1 MIKFTPRHLS
11 QAMIWISNVICRG
24 LHIFYI
30 QWTKVR
36 GDCSLCWYCWNCLPS
51 LLKLSFHNNNV
62 KPFFYEGAILFFCV
76 CKKPHSHSTNKF
88 SETDIIKMVK
98 FLIDN
103 TFLCLM
109 IHVFFQHTDRSYRYI
124 DDILSLSYSKF
135 DDNIDHIY
143 QITF

>member
-1 MIKFTPRHLS
+1 LIKFTPRHLS
-11 QAMIWISNVICRG
+11 QARTWISNVICRG
-24 LHIFYI
+24 LLIFHI

-51 LLKLSFHNNNV
+51 LLKLSFHNYNG
-62 KPFFYEGAILFFCV
+62 KPFFYEGANLFFCV
-76 CKKPHSHSTNKF
+76 QNHT
-88 SETDIIKMVK
+88 
-98 FLIDN
+98 LIPPN
-103 TFLCLM
+103 SSLKLISWKWSSFWLTTHLLCLM
-109 IHVFFQHTDRSYRYI
+109 IPVFFQHTDRSYRYI